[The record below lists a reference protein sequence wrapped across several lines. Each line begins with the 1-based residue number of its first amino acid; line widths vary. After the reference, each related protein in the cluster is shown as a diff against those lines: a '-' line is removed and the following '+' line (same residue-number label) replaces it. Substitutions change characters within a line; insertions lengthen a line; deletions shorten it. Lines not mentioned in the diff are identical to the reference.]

1 MWCHLILKL
10 KYFRSTL
17 PSKKMLSW
25 IFPAWSQLPAQIPSA
40 STDILED
47 ALQHPALTWLRDL
60 VIVGG
65 GGSWPPRATYRDTW
79 PLALRP
85 YDSVYRAMEPSFP
98 AKESSVDNTHNRKLI
113 DSFRSRMRSHLE
125 QHINL
130 GDVQSALDRAKSDPE
145 SCSQAAWLGFF
156 LCISF
161 LRHSY
166 RWGVTPI
173 VSEAQNEDSVDFPEQ
188 LEFPWKCLQRHF
200 GTTSP
205 GGCMTSLMYTNM
217 RTDDRLEY
225 SVTVGMPEGHRSTE
239 LWNTKLLVGM
249 EERVLPMYHLF
260 ARAVAFLDA
269 GDMIAASDALK
280 SANEVLR
287 MALKF
292 FFSTMV
298 STNLA
303 QDVWLAYV
311 QGYQGWTLGGIDGIS
326 GGQSLTF
333 RTLDAFLGIRPFPT
347 PEKESLHLPTA
358 QRNWLNFLRE
368 YDIRAVVKARG
379 EDGAAITAELEA
391 LVKQLRLWRMGH
403 MRRMQP
409 YESVHRPERKTM
421 TAGISVVDAS
431 NEDLM
436 IEHLKRELG
445 KRLAQT
451 V

>member
-1 MWCHLILKL
+1 
-10 KYFRSTL
+10 
-17 PSKKMLSW
+17 MLSW
-25 IFPAWSQLPAQIPSA
+25 IFPAWSQPAAQNPSA
-40 STDILED
+40 STDILDD
-47 ALQHPALTWLRDL
+47 ALQHHALTYLRDL
-60 VIVGG
+60 VVVGG
-65 GGSWPPRATYRDTW
+65 GGSWPPRATYRDSW
-79 PLALRP
+79 PLPLRP
-85 YDSVYRAMEPSFP
+85 YDSVYRALEPSFP
-98 AKESSVDNTHNRKLI
+98 VPESSTDNVCNRKLI
-113 DSFRSRMRSHLE
+113 DSFRSRMRSLLE
-125 QHINL
+125 QHIDS
-130 GDVQSALDRAKSDPE
+130 GEVQSALDRAESDPE
-145 SCSQAAWLGFF
+145 SCPQAAWLGFF

-173 VSEAQNEDSVDFPEQ
+173 VSEAQNEESVDFPEQ
-188 LEFPWKCLQRHF
+188 LEFSWRYLRQHF

-205 GGCMTSLMYTNM
+205 GGCMTSLMYANM

-225 SVTVGMPEGHRSTE
+225 SVTVGMPESHQSTE
-239 LWNTKLLVGM
+239 RWNTKLIVGM

-260 ARAVAFLDA
+260 ARAIAFLDA
-269 GDMIAASDALK
+269 GDLIAAADALK
-280 SANEVLR
+280 SANEILK

-298 STNLA
+298 DANLC
-303 QDVWLAYV
+303 QNVWLAYV
-311 QGYQGWTLGGIDGIS
+311 QGYQGWALGGIDGIS

-333 RTLDAFLGIRPFPT
+333 RTLDSFLGIRPFPT
-347 PEKESLHLPTA
+347 PEKESLHLPTP

-368 YDIRAVVKARG
+368 YDIRAVVKTRG

-421 TAGISVVDAS
+421 TAGISVVDAA

-445 KRLAQT
+445 QRLAQT